1 MISMKKSLRV
11 MTAIGALTL
20 LCVGSASAANLG
32 VGTVTADGG
41 LRLRAEANTTSA
53 ILNTAYNGET
63 VVVLEEA
70 EDGWYK
76 VDYKSVEGYMFGEY
90 LDIETTIETDLG
102 YGEVNVD
109 SVLNVRSGPGTD
121 YDKLGTLSA
130 GTVVEITG
138 MEDGWYHIAYGEE
151 KAGYVSSDYIVLC
164 QDQYGTKGEEAAV
177 AASDLEAQ
185 IVAYAKEF
193 LGVPYVWG
201 GNGPKGFDCSGF
213 TKFVY
218 NHFGYTINRSASYQI
233 NNGVSVTFDELRPGD
248 LVFFKNPGEKY
259 PVSHVGIYIG
269 DGQFIHACSNP
280 GSKKVMIN
288 NFSDGSYRAKFWG
301 ARRII

>member
-1 MISMKKSLRV
+1 MISMKNPLRTI
-11 MTAIGALTL
+11 TAIGVLTL
-20 LCVGSASAANLG
+20 LCVGSASATNIG
-32 VGTVTADGG
+32 VGTVNADGG

-53 ILNTAYNGET
+53 ILNTAYTGET

-70 EDGWYK
+70 ENGWYK
-76 VDYKSVEGYMFGEY
+76 VDYKSVEGYMCGDY
-90 LDIETTIETDLG
+90 LDIETTVEMDLG
-102 YGEVNVD
+102 YGEVDVD
-109 SVLNVRSGPGTD
+109 SILNVRSGPSTD
-121 YDKLGTLSA
+121 YDKVGSLSA
-130 GTVVEITG
+130 RTVVKITG
-138 MEDGWYHIAYGEE
+138 MEEGWYHISYGDG
-151 KAGYVSSDYIVLC
+151 KTGYVSSDYLILC
-164 QDQYGTKGEEAAV
+164 RDQYGTKGAEMPV
-177 AASDLEAQ
+177 DPSDLGSQ

-201 GNGPKGFDCSGF
+201 GNGPNGFDCSGF

-218 NHFGYTINRSASYQI
+218 NHFGYSINRSASYQI
-233 NNGVSVTFDELRPGD
+233 NNGVSVSFDELQPGD

-269 DGQFIHACSNP
+269 DGQFIHACSN
-280 GSKKVMIN
+280 SWTHKVMIN